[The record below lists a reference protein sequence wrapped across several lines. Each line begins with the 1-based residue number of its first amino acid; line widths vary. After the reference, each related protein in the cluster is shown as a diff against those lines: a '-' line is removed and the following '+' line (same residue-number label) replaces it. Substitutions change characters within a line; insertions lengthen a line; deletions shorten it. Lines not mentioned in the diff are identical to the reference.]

1 MDSILESVLS
11 ISDLVCVP
19 LVGNISIQ
27 LVFFALL
34 ILGASVVSTNAL
46 NRVIVVSASKNSYT
60 TANL

>member
-11 ISDLVCVP
+11 ISVLICVP
-19 LVGNISIQ
+19 PVGNISIQ
-27 LVFFALL
+27 LAFLALL
-34 ILGASVVSTNAL
+34 NLGASVVSTNAL